1 MGYVS
6 VKIPNALSVNGI
18 YTLFRRN
25 FFVNSKESGV
35 DVHDFPEIIYITS
48 GSHRLAIDG
57 AEHELSAGQI
67 MVYAPGTSHKRAE
80 PSNCSV
86 AIVSFDSDSD
96 ALKPI
101 YNRVITL
108 NEKQRNLLDEIFDD
122 GCRCFTPRAD
132 KTGDS
137 GMVLTVDADERTL
150 NGIAKRL
157 ELFLVDLIKSEG
169 ELESSS
175 RSTSSNRDFD
185 KVIRFLKA
193 RIYKNLTVDEIAE
206 GCSMSVSKLK
216 YLFRDNY
223 SGGVKDCFN
232 SMKIEKAKE
241 LIQAREFNFSE
252 IAEMLSFKSLHYF
265 SRYFKKSTGMTPSE
279 YLKRN

>member
-6 VKIPNALSVNGI
+6 VKIPNAISVNGI
-18 YTLFRRN
+18 YTLFRRD
-25 FFVNSKESGV
+25 FSLYSDGGGT
-35 DVHDFPEIIYITS
+35 DVHDFPEIIYVTS
-48 GSHRLAIDG
+48 GSHRLLIDG

-67 MVYAPGTSHKRAE
+67 MLYAPGTLHKRAE
-80 PSNCSV
+80 PSACSV
-86 AIVSFDSDSD
+86 AIVSFDSDST

-108 NEKQRNLLDEIFDD
+108 NEKQRGLLDELFDD
-122 GCRCFTPRAD
+122 GCKCFTSRTD
-132 KTGDS
+132 KNGVS
-137 GMVLTVDADERTL
+137 GMVLTGDADERIL
-150 NGIAKRL
+150 DGIAKRL

-169 ELESSS
+169 ENENSSKPTSSS
-175 RSTSSNRDFD
+175 RDYD
-185 KVIRFLKA
+185 KVIRFLRA